1 MKQHYKIQV
10 QGDYQKLERKLQKYL
25 LRKTEAKTTIDEKEF
40 ITLRNGS
47 TMILGKNND
56 SLEILV
62 ATTERYLQRAI
73 DTLSKYVKPEQIG
86 YQVA

>member
-10 QGDYQKLERKLQKYL
+10 NGDYQRLERKLQKYL
-25 LRKTEAKTTIDEKEF
+25 SRKSEARTRVEEKEF

-47 TMILGKNND
+47 TMILGKEND

-62 ATTERYLQRAI
+62 ATTEGYLQKAVN
-73 DTLSKYVKPEQIG
+73 TLLKYVKPEQIG
-86 YQVA
+86 YQLV